1 MLDNSPFT
9 KPPTPSSPFSGLR
22 ARAPGL
28 KLAGIVVLTFL
39 LGIPLFLIQS
49 AVNERRVS
57 ADAAQSSVAQGWGGP
72 QELAGP
78 FLVVP
83 YHLPERRSPAGVLL
97 GQGERGTIVLAPEEF
112 DAAIDAATQIRSR
125 GIYDVPVYEAKVVL
139 FARFDLSRLEG
150 RLPNGALLDLDKA
163 RLSLALSDPRGL
175 TEAPTAELKQ
185 EGLTLTTGE
194 QPRFESGSGL
204 ESWVSGMHA
213 DIATLS
219 PGSVFSVR
227 INFGLRGLNT
237 IQIVPVGDTTKA
249 RINADWPHPS
259 FSGSFLPVTREIS
272 ATGFTASWEVPALAR
287 AMPQVFIEPSGG
299 YLIAGSGFGVQLFE
313 PVDLYHSTE
322 RALKYALLFIGLAFL
337 AFFLVETLTDA
348 RIHVVQ
354 YMLVGSAQVLFYL
367 LLLALAEQV
376 GFANAYLAATAA
388 SVLLTCLYAGAIFRS
403 RGKGF
408 ILFGVLSALYALL
421 FAILDQE
428 DYALLAGSA
437 VLFVALAVTMFLT
450 RKIDWYQVAVLP
462 VTSGGGADNEA
473 SGGVAPKD

>member
-1 MLDNSPFT
+1 MIDNSPFN
-9 KPPTPSSPFSGLR
+9 KPPSSSAPFSGLR

-49 AVNERRVS
+49 AVTERRMS

-83 YHLPERRSPAGVLL
+83 FNVPERRSESGVLL
-97 GQGERGTIVLAPEEF
+97 AQGERGTIVLAPETF
-112 DAAIDAATQIRSR
+112 DAAIDAVTQMRSR
-125 GIYDVPVYEAKVVL
+125 GIYDVPVYEAKVNL
-139 FARFDLSRLEG
+139 SARFDLTRLDG
-150 RLPNGALLDLDKA
+150 RLPTGAVLELDKA

-175 TEAPTAELKQ
+175 TEAPKAVVKP
-185 EGLTLTTGE
+185 EGLTLVTGE
-194 QPRFESGSGL
+194 EPRFESGSGL

-213 DIATLS
+213 DLKTLA
-219 PGSVFSVR
+219 PGSSFHVQIS
-227 INFGLRGLNT
+227 FGLRGLNT
-237 IQIVPVGDTTKA
+237 IHIVPVGDTTKA
-249 RINADWPHPS
+249 RISADWPHPS
-259 FSGSFLPVTREIS
+259 FSGSFLPVTREVS
-272 ATGFTASWEVPALAR
+272 ASGFTASWEVPALAR
-287 AMPQVFIEPSGG
+287 AMPQVFVEPGGG

-322 RALKYALLFIGLAFL
+322 RALKYALLFVGLAFL
-337 AFFLVETLTDA
+337 VFFLVETLTDA

-376 GFANAYLAATAA
+376 GFAHAYLAATAA
-388 SVLLTCLYAGAIFRS
+388 SVFLTCLYAGAIFRS

-437 VLFVALAVTMFLT
+437 VLFVALALTMFLT

-462 VTSGGGADNEA
+462 T
-473 SGGVAPKD
+473 APAEKAESRPEPKE